1 MADGK
6 ITFDTTIDN
15 RQAEKDLKELER
27 TISAASKELEK
38 TPDSGMEKTLD
49 AAVDA
54 AGGLQKALNEVGK
67 ARNEFGSGYN
77 QEVIDFVENYS
88 KASQAA
94 NEMKQALEEAKAAVK
109 DLEAQGK
116 WFGDEDYD
124 RAAEKLDRI
133 VGDIKQY
140 KKELNSPTQAANPFG
155 LDTYAGKIRE
165 AELSLQALKSAGK
178 GLGSKEF
185 DEAYRKLALLKDEAK
200 RYAAELSRTPAEAE
214 RGAAAAEAAMVAPL
228 ERQEAALRKQI
239 DSLAQATRQARE
251 HSTELNQ
258 KAQALQIIRDSAQ
271 VADERIV
278 ALNVELRTLQER
290 LAQLKAA
297 GVGPGYQE
305 YDQVYRRIKDINA
318 ALSAYQNWEPPEPDI
333 GKWDKVREKVS
344 SVLKTVRSG
353 ISQTLKATG
362 SMLKSLGSGIVNAA
376 KKLNVFSKLSSS
388 LSGKFKRLGSTIK
401 SALVFSV
408 IYKGLG
414 MVKEQVGK
422 YLSLNTA
429 FTAAVGQV
437 RGALLT
443 AFQPIYDAVVPALTS
458 LLNILA
464 RAITVVSQF
473 TAALFGTTGKQA
485 QANAKALNAQAKA
498 TENAGS
504 AADKAQKSMAS
515 FDEINQLSTSSSS
528 GSGTTDAM
536 APTFDAQ
543 MDDTAFSSWGA
554 AFSAFLDNFLNNGL
568 PKLKAGLD
576 TFAAGVNTFA
586 QNLLEMFTFPGVL
599 DKVKQLGA
607 DLGQAF
613 NDMVNNIDW
622 TTLGAALGSGLN
634 LAVQFL
640 VSYIYSIDWQNL
652 GSSLAN
658 LFNNAIS
665 NIDWNAVGQLL
676 FAGFKIG
683 IETLA
688 GFLLNLDM
696 AQLAESASNLVI
708 GFMDSA
714 YDTLASIDWQQ
725 IGQQVKTFLVSV
737 DWAGVAESTFRA
749 IGAAFGALTA
759 FLWGL
764 IKDAWAEVVNWWHET
779 AYEDGEFTLQG
790 LLDGIWNVIKDI
802 GTWIKDH
809 IFQPFIDGFKNV
821 FGIHSPSTVMA
832 EQGKYLM
839 DGLLGGIKKNF
850 QPLLDAFKQIM
861 SGITNFISGVF
872 SGDWKKAWDGVKNI
886 FAGIWN
892 GIVSLLE
899 GAINA
904 IIDGLNWLISQ
915 MNKISFDVPSWVPLI
930 GGKSMGINIP
940 SISRVEIPR
949 LAQGAVIPPNR
960 EFMAVLGD
968 QKQGTNIEAPLETI
982 KQALAEVM
990 AQYGNR
996 GTDQEAV
1003 MEVDGVQF
1011 AKLIFR
1017 LNKSEQR
1024 RIGVSLTEV

>member
-1 MADGK
+1 MAK
-6 ITFDTTIDN
+6 AINEAT
-15 RQAEKDLKELER
+15 
-27 TISAASKELEK
+27 
-38 TPDSGMEKTLD
+38 
-49 AAVDA
+49 DA

-88 KASQAA
+88 KASQVV
-94 NEMKQALEEAKAAVK
+94 NEMKRALEEAKAAVK

-124 RAAEKLDRI
+124 RAAEKLNQI
-133 VGDIKQY
+133 VSDIKQY
-140 KKELNSPTQAANPFG
+140 KKELTSPTQAANPFG

-165 AELSLQALKSAGK
+165 AELSLQALKNAGK

-200 RYAAELSRTPAEAE
+200 QYAAELSRTPDDAD
-214 RGAAAAEAAMVAPL
+214 R
-228 ERQEAALRKQI
+228 
-239 DSLAQATRQARE
+239 LAQAAQKARE
-251 HSTELNQ
+251 QAAALQLE
-258 KAQALQIIRDSAQ
+258 KQALQAIRDNAT
-271 VADERIV
+271 VANEHVV
-278 ALNVELRTLQER
+278 AMNEELSNLQER

-305 YDQVYRRIKDINA
+305 YDQVYSRIKKINDEI
-318 ALSAYQNWEPPEPDI
+318 SEYSKQDHDT
-333 GKWDKVREKVS
+333 GKWDKVKEKIS

-362 SMLKSLGSGIVNAA
+362 SMLKSLSSGIVNAA
-376 KKLNVFSKLSSS
+376 KKLNVFSRLSGS
-388 LSGKFKRLGSTIK
+388 LSGKLKRLGSTIK

-473 TAALFGTTGKQA
+473 TSALFGTTGKQA

-515 FDEINQLSTSSSS
+515 FDEINQLSTGSSS
-528 GSGTTDAM
+528 GGGGTADAM
-536 APTFDAQ
+536 APAFDAQ
-543 MDDTAFSSWGA
+543 MDDTVFSSWGA
-554 AFSAFLDNFLNNGL
+554 AFSAFLDSFLNNGL
-568 PKLKAGLD
+568 PRLKAGMD
-576 TFAAGVNTFA
+576 AFAAGVNTFA
-586 QNLLEMFTFPGVL
+586 QNLMEMFTFPGVL
-599 DKVKQLGA
+599 DKVKQLGTN
-607 DLGQAF
+607 LGQAF

-622 TTLGAALGSGLN
+622 ATLGAALGSGLN

-652 GSSLAN
+652 GSSLAD
-658 LFNNAIS
+658 LFNSAIS
-665 NIDWNAVGQLL
+665 SIDWIAVGQLL

-688 GFLLNLDM
+688 GFLLTLDM
-696 AQLAESASNLVI
+696 AQLAKSASNLVI

-872 SGDWKKAWDGVKNI
+872 SGDWKKAWDGVKDI

-915 MNKISFDVPSWVPLI
+915 MNKISFDVPNWVPLI

-990 AQYGNR
+990 AQYGGRESGDMTVILELDHREFGRAVVKSYN
-996 GTDQEAV
+996 QESKRV
-1003 MEVDGVQF
+1003 
-1011 AKLIFR
+1011 
-1017 LNKSEQR
+1017 
-1024 RIGVSLTEV
+1024 GVSLAY

>member
-6 ITFDTTIDN
+6 VDGEIIVKALVDN
-15 RQAEKDLKELER
+15 SQAEKELKDLEKR
-27 TISAASKELEK
+27 IDAVGKAAEK
-38 TPDSGMEKTLD
+38 TPSNGIKQVIDD
-49 AAVDA
+49 ATDA
-54 AGGLQKALNEVGK
+54 AGELQKALNG
-67 ARNEFGSGYN
+67 AGRTRDEFGSGYN
-77 QEVIDFVENYS
+77 REAMDFIENYHG
-88 KASQAA
+88 ASQAV
-94 NEMKQALEEAKAAVK
+94 NEMKRALEDAKAVVK
-109 DLEAQGK
+109 DLESQGK
-116 WFGDEDYD
+116 WFGDEEYD
-124 RAAEKLDRI
+124 KATAALDRV

-165 AELSLQALKSAGK
+165 AELSLQALKNAGK

-200 RYAAELSRTPAEAE
+200 QYAAELSRTPDDAD
-214 RGAAAAEAAMVAPL
+214 R
-228 ERQEAALRKQI
+228 
-239 DSLAQATRQARE
+239 LAQAAQKARE
-251 HSTELNQ
+251 QAAALQLE
-258 KAQALQIIRDSAQ
+258 KQALQAIRDNAT
-271 VADERIV
+271 VANEHVV
-278 ALNVELRTLQER
+278 AMNEELSTLQER

-305 YDQVYRRIKDINA
+305 YDQVYSRIKKINDEI
-318 ALSAYQNWEPPEPDI
+318 SEYFKQDHDT
-333 GKWDKVREKVS
+333 GKWDKVKEKVS

-376 KKLNVFSKLSSS
+376 KKLNVFSRLSGS
-388 LSGKFKRLGSTIK
+388 LSGKLKRLGSTIK

-473 TAALFGTTGKQA
+473 TSALFGTTGKQA

-515 FDEINQLSTSSSS
+515 FDEINQLST
-528 GSGTTDAM
+528 GGGGTADAM
-536 APTFDAQ
+536 APAFDAQ
-543 MDDTAFSSWGA
+543 MDDTVFSSWGA
-554 AFSAFLDNFLNNGL
+554 AFSAFLDSFLNNGL
-568 PKLKAGLD
+568 PRLKAGMD
-576 TFAAGVNTFA
+576 AFAAGVNTFA

-599 DKVKQLGA
+599 DKVKQLGT

-622 TTLGAALGSGLN
+622 ATLGAALGSGLN

-652 GSSLAN
+652 GSSLAD
-658 LFNNAIS
+658 LFNSAIS
-665 NIDWNAVGQLL
+665 SIDWIAVGQLL

-696 AQLAESASNLVI
+696 AQLAKSASNLVI

-872 SGDWKKAWDGVKNI
+872 SGDWKKAWDGVKDI

-915 MNKISFDVPSWVPLI
+915 MNKISFDVPNWVPLI
-930 GGKSMGINIP
+930 GGKSMGISIP

-1011 AKLIFR
+1011 AKLVFR

>member
-6 ITFDTTIDN
+6 VDGEIIVKALVDN
-15 RQAEKDLKELER
+15 SQAEKELKDLEKR
-27 TISAASKELEK
+27 IDAVGKAAEK
-38 TPDSGMEKTLD
+38 TPSNGIKQVLD
-49 AAVDA
+49 DATDA
-54 AGGLQKALNEVGK
+54 AGELQKVLNG
-67 ARNEFGSGYN
+67 AGRTRDEFGSGYN
-77 QEVIDFVENYS
+77 RDAMDFIENYHG
-88 KASQAA
+88 ASQAV
-94 NEMKQALEEAKAAVK
+94 NEMKRALEDAKAVVK
-109 DLEAQGK
+109 DLESQGK
-116 WFGDEDYD
+116 WFGDEEYD
-124 RAAEKLDRI
+124 KATAALDRV

-165 AELSLQALKSAGK
+165 AELALQALKNAGK

-214 RGAAAAEAAMVAPL
+214 R
-228 ERQEAALRKQI
+228 
-239 DSLAQATRQARE
+239 LAQAAQKARE
-251 HSTELNQ
+251 QAAALQLE
-258 KAQALQIIRDSAQ
+258 KQALQAIRDNAT
-271 VADERIV
+271 VANEHVV
-278 ALNVELRTLQER
+278 ALNEELSNLQER

-305 YDQVYRRIKDINA
+305 YDQVYSRIKKINDEI
-318 ALSAYQNWEPPEPDI
+318 SEYSKQDHDT
-333 GKWDKVREKVS
+333 GKWDKVKEKVS

-376 KKLNVFSKLSSS
+376 KKLNVFSRLSGS
-388 LSGKFKRLGSTIK
+388 LSGKLKRLGSTIK

-473 TAALFGTTGKQA
+473 TSALFGTTGKQA

-515 FDEINQLSTSSSS
+515 FDEINQLST
-528 GSGTTDAM
+528 GGDGTADAM
-536 APTFDAQ
+536 APAFDAQ
-543 MDDTAFSSWGA
+543 MDDTVFSSWGA
-554 AFSAFLDNFLNNGL
+554 AFSAFLDSFLNNGL
-568 PKLKAGLD
+568 PRLKAGMD
-576 TFAAGVNTFA
+576 AFAAGVNTFA

-599 DKVKQLGA
+599 DKVKQLGT

-622 TTLGAALGSGLN
+622 ATLGAALGSGLN

-640 VSYIYSIDWQNL
+640 VSYIYSINWQNL
-652 GSSLAN
+652 GSSLAD

-665 NIDWNAVGQLL
+665 SIDWIAVGQLL

-696 AQLAESASNLVI
+696 AQLAKSASNLVI

-872 SGDWKKAWDGVKNI
+872 SGDWKKAWDGVKDI

-915 MNKISFDVPSWVPLI
+915 MNKISFDVPNWVPLI

>member
-6 ITFDTTIDN
+6 VDGEIIVKALVDN
-15 RQAEKDLKELER
+15 SQAEKELKDLEKR
-27 TISAASKELEK
+27 IDAVGKAAEK
-38 TPDSGMEKTLD
+38 TPSNGIKQVLD
-49 AAVDA
+49 DATDA
-54 AGGLQKALNEVGK
+54 AGELQKALNG
-67 ARNEFGSGYN
+67 AGRTRDEFGSGYN
-77 QEVIDFVENYS
+77 RDAMDFIENYHG
-88 KASQAA
+88 ASQAV
-94 NEMKQALEEAKAAVK
+94 NEMKRALEDAKAVVK
-109 DLEAQGK
+109 DLESQGK
-116 WFGDEDYD
+116 WFGDEEYD
-124 RAAEKLDRI
+124 KATAALDRV

-165 AELSLQALKSAGK
+165 AELALQALKNAGK

-200 RYAAELSRTPAEAE
+200 RYAAELSRTPDDAD
-214 RGAAAAEAAMVAPL
+214 R
-228 ERQEAALRKQI
+228 
-239 DSLAQATRQARE
+239 LAQAAQKARE
-251 HSTELNQ
+251 QAAALQLE
-258 KAQALQIIRDSAQ
+258 KQALQAIRDNAT
-271 VADERIV
+271 VANEHVV
-278 ALNVELRTLQER
+278 ALNEELSNLQER

-305 YDQVYRRIKDINA
+305 YDQVYSRIKKINDEI
-318 ALSAYQNWEPPEPDI
+318 SEYSKQDHDT
-333 GKWDKVREKVS
+333 GKWDKVKEKVS

-376 KKLNVFSKLSSS
+376 KKLNVFSRLSGS
-388 LSGKFKRLGSTIK
+388 LSGKLKRLGSTIK

-414 MVKEQVGK
+414 MVKDQVGK

-473 TAALFGTTGKQA
+473 TSALFGTTGKQA

-515 FDEINQLSTSSSS
+515 FDEINQLST
-528 GSGTTDAM
+528 GGGGTADAM
-536 APTFDAQ
+536 APAFDAQ
-543 MDDTAFSSWGA
+543 MDDTVFSSWGA
-554 AFSAFLDNFLNNGL
+554 AFSAFLDSFLNNGL
-568 PKLKAGLD
+568 PRLKAGMD
-576 TFAAGVNTFA
+576 AFAAGVNTFA

-599 DKVKQLGA
+599 DKVKQLGT

-622 TTLGAALGSGLN
+622 ATLGAALGSGLN

-652 GSSLAN
+652 GSSLAD

-665 NIDWNAVGQLL
+665 SIDWIAVGQLL

-696 AQLAESASNLVI
+696 AQLAKSASNLVI

-872 SGDWKKAWDGVKNI
+872 SGDWKKAWDGVKDI

-915 MNKISFDVPSWVPLI
+915 MNKISFDVPNWVPLI

>member
-1 MADGK
+1 MAEGNVDGK
-6 ITFDTTIDN
+6 ITFGITFDN
-15 RQAEKDLKELER
+15 EQAEKAVKELEQR
-27 TISAASKELEK
+27 ITEIFKKLGNPPSLGLEK
-38 TPDSGMEKTLD
+38 VLND
-49 AAVDA
+49 AINA
-54 AGGLQKALNEVGK
+54 AGELQKALNEGRK
-67 ARNEFGSGYN
+67 A
-77 QEVIDFVENYS
+77 QEGMGGGPS
-88 KASQAA
+88 
-94 NEMKQALEEAKAAVK
+94 AKPR
-109 DLEAQGK
+109 G
-116 WFGDEDYD
+116 
-124 RAAEKLDRI
+124 
-133 VGDIKQY
+133 
-140 KKELNSPTQAANPFG
+140 NPFDP
-155 LDTYAGKIRE
+155 DTYAGRLWE
-165 AELSLQALKSAGK
+165 AERAMRALKSAGK
-178 GLGSKEF
+178 GLGDKDF
-185 DEAYRKLALLKDEAK
+185 DEAYRKLALIRAQAK
-200 RYAAELSRTPAEAE
+200 QYAAELSKTPAEAE
-214 RGAAAAEAAMVAPL
+214 REAAAAEAAMVNPL
-228 ERQEAALRKQI
+228 ERQEAALRKEME
-239 DSLAQATRQARE
+239 SLNQAAQKARE
-251 HSTELNQ
+251 HTAALHQQNE
-258 KAQALQIIRDSAQ
+258 AFQAIRNSAQ
-271 VADERIV
+271 VADKRIV
-278 ALNVELRTLQER
+278 AMNMELRTLQER

-305 YDQVYRRIKDINA
+305 YDQVYSRIKKINDEI
-318 ALSAYQNWEPPEPDI
+318 SEYSKQDHDT
-333 GKWDKVREKVS
+333 GKWDKVKEKVS

-376 KKLNVFSKLSSS
+376 KKLNVFSKLSGS

-464 RAITVVSQF
+464 RAITAVSQF

-485 QANAKALNAQAKA
+485 QANAKALNAQARA
-498 TENAGS
+498 TEKAGS

-515 FDEINQLSTSSSS
+515 FDEINQLSIGSSS
-528 GSGTTDAM
+528 GGGGTADAM

-543 MDDTAFSSWGA
+543 MDDTVFSSWGA
-554 AFSAFLDNFLNNGL
+554 AFSAFLDDFLNNGL

-576 TFAAGVNTFA
+576 AFAAGVNTFA

-622 TTLGAALGSGLN
+622 ATLGAALGSGLN

-652 GSSLAN
+652 GSSLAD

-688 GFLLNLDM
+688 GFLLNMDM
-696 AQLAESASNLVI
+696 AQLAKSASNLVI

-839 DGLLGGIKKNF
+839 DGLLEGIKKNF
-850 QPLLDAFKQIM
+850 QPLVDAFKQIM
-861 SGITNFISGVF
+861 KGITNFISGAF
-872 SGDWKKAWDGVKNI
+872 SGDWKKAWDGVKDI

-990 AQYGNR
+990 AQYGGRENGDMTVILELDNR
-996 GTDQEAV
+996 EFGRAV
-1003 MEVDGVQF
+1003 V
-1011 AKLIFR
+1011 
-1017 LNKSEQR
+1017 KSYKEESR
-1024 RIGVSLTEV
+1024 RVGVSLAY

>member
-6 ITFDTTIDN
+6 LAFETGIDN
-15 RQAEKDLKELER
+15 REAEKDLKELVHE
-27 TISAASKELEK
+27 IKSASKEVEK
-38 TPDSGMEKTLD
+38 TPDSGMEKAID
-49 AAVDA
+49 NAIDA
-54 AGGLQKALNEVGK
+54 AGELDKALNTVNKTAKKGDYFSWERRK
-67 ARNEFGSGYN
+67 N
-77 QEVIDFVENYS
+77 IDVS
-88 KASQAA
+88 DRPK
-94 NEMKQALEEAKAAVK
+94 NEMKQLLEDAKAEVKALES
-109 DLEAQGK
+109 QGQ
-116 WFGDEDYD
+116 WFGDEEYE
-124 RAAEKLDRI
+124 RATKKLYLI
-133 VGDIKQY
+133 LNDIKRR
-140 KKELNSPTQAANPFG
+140 KEELSSPGKAVKAGSPFD
-155 LDTYAGKIRE
+155 LDTYAGKIWE
-165 AELSLQALKSAGK
+165 AERALRALEKSGK
-178 GLGSKEF
+178 GLGNARYDK
-185 DEAYRKLALLKDEAK
+185 AYRELALLKAEAK
-200 RYAAELSRTPAEAE
+200 QYAAELSKTPAQAE
-214 RGAAAAEAAMVAPL
+214 KEAAAVEKARLSRQKQL
-228 ERQEAALRKQI
+228 E
-239 DSLAQATRQARE
+239 SLAQAAQKVRE
-251 HSTELNQ
+251 HAAALQQEEAARQ
-258 KAQALQIIRDSAQ
+258 QEEQALQDIRDNAQ
-271 VADERIV
+271 VADEKIV
-278 ALNVELRTLQER
+278 AMNEELGTLQER

-305 YDQVYRRIKDINA
+305 YDQVYSRIKKINDEI
-318 ALSAYQNWEPPEPDI
+318 SEYSKQDHDT
-333 GKWDKVREKVS
+333 GKWDKVKEKVS

-376 KKLNVFSKLSSS
+376 KKLNVFSKLSGS

-464 RAITVVSQF
+464 RAITAVSQF

-515 FDEINQLSTSSSS
+515 FDEINQLSTGSSS
-528 GSGTTDAM
+528 GGGTTDAM
-536 APTFDAQ
+536 APAFDAQ
-543 MDDTAFSSWGA
+543 MDDTVFSSWGA
-554 AFSAFLDNFLNNGL
+554 AFSAFLDDFLNNGL
-568 PKLKAGLD
+568 PRLKAGLD
-576 TFAAGVNTFA
+576 AFAAGVNTFA

-622 TTLGAALGSGLN
+622 ATLGAALGSGLN

-652 GSSLAN
+652 GSSLATM
-658 LFNNAIS
+658 FNNAIS
-665 NIDWNAVGQLL
+665 GIDWTAVGQLL

-688 GFLLNLDM
+688 GLLLNLDM

-708 GFMDSA
+708 GFLDSVS
-714 YDTLASIDWQQ
+714 DTIAAIDWAELGRQ
-725 IGQQVKTFLVSV
+725 IIRFIVNIDYGGIFS
-737 DWAGVAESTFRA
+737 SFY
-749 IGAAFGALTA
+749 GAAGSLTGAILA
-759 FLWGL
+759 FVVGAVQEAFDGINEYFQEAIEECGGDIALGILWG
-764 IKDAWAEVVNWWHET
+764 IEK
-779 AYEDGEFTLQG
+779 G
-790 LLDGIWNVIKDI
+790 LEGI
-802 GTWIKDH
+802 GTWIQEH
-809 IFQPFIDGFKNV
+809 IFQPFIDAFKNV

-839 DGLLGGIKKNF
+839 DGLLEGIKKNF
-850 QPLLDAFKQIM
+850 QPLVDAFKQIM
-861 SGITNFISGVF
+861 KGITNFISGAF
-872 SGDWKKAWDGVKNI
+872 SGDWKKAWDGVKDI

-915 MNKISFDVPSWVPLI
+915 MNRISFDVPSWVPLV

-990 AQYGNR
+990 AQYGGRENGDMTVILELDHR
-996 GTDQEAV
+996 EFGRAV
-1003 MEVDGVQF
+1003 V
-1011 AKLIFR
+1011 
-1017 LNKSEQR
+1017 KSYKEESR
-1024 RIGVSLTEV
+1024 RVGVSLAY

>member
-6 ITFDTTIDN
+6 VDGEIIVKALVDN
-15 RQAEKDLKELER
+15 SQAEKELKDLEKR
-27 TISAASKELEK
+27 IDAVGKAAEK
-38 TPDSGMEKTLD
+38 TPSNGIKQVLD
-49 AAVDA
+49 DATDA
-54 AGGLQKALNEVGK
+54 AGELQKVLNG
-67 ARNEFGSGYN
+67 AGRTRDEFGSGYN
-77 QEVIDFVENYS
+77 RDAMDFIENYHG
-88 KASQAA
+88 ASQAV
-94 NEMKQALEEAKAAVK
+94 NEMKRALEDAKAVVK
-109 DLEAQGK
+109 DLESQGK
-116 WFGDEDYD
+116 WFGDEEYD
-124 RAAEKLDRI
+124 KATAALDRV

-165 AELSLQALKSAGK
+165 AELALQALKNAGK

-214 RGAAAAEAAMVAPL
+214 R
-228 ERQEAALRKQI
+228 
-239 DSLAQATRQARE
+239 LAQAAQKARE
-251 HSTELNQ
+251 QAAALQLE
-258 KAQALQIIRDSAQ
+258 KQALQAIRDNAT
-271 VADERIV
+271 VANEHVV
-278 ALNVELRTLQER
+278 ALNEELSNLQER

-305 YDQVYRRIKDINA
+305 YDQVYSRIKKINDEI
-318 ALSAYQNWEPPEPDI
+318 SEYSKQDHDT
-333 GKWDKVREKVS
+333 GKWDKVKEKVS

-376 KKLNVFSKLSSS
+376 KKLNVFSRLSGS
-388 LSGKFKRLGSTIK
+388 LSGKLKRLGSTIK

-473 TAALFGTTGKQA
+473 TSALFGTTGKQA

-515 FDEINQLSTSSSS
+515 FDEINQLST
-528 GSGTTDAM
+528 GGDGTADAM
-536 APTFDAQ
+536 APAFDAQ
-543 MDDTAFSSWGA
+543 MDDTVFSSWGA
-554 AFSAFLDNFLNNGL
+554 AFSAFLDSFLNNGL
-568 PKLKAGLD
+568 PRLKAGMD
-576 TFAAGVNTFA
+576 AFAAGVNTFA

-599 DKVKQLGA
+599 DKVKQLGT

-622 TTLGAALGSGLN
+622 ATLGAALGSGLN

-640 VSYIYSIDWQNL
+640 VSYIYSINWQNL
-652 GSSLAN
+652 GSSLAD

-665 NIDWNAVGQLL
+665 SIDWIAVGQLL

-696 AQLAESASNLVI
+696 AQLAKSASNLVI

-779 AYEDGEFTLQG
+779 AYEDGKFTLQG

-872 SGDWKKAWDGVKNI
+872 SGDWKKAWDGVKDI

-915 MNKISFDVPSWVPLI
+915 MNKISFDVPNWVPLI

>member
-6 ITFDTTIDN
+6 VDGEIIVKALVDN
-15 RQAEKDLKELER
+15 SQAEKELKDLEKR
-27 TISAASKELEK
+27 IDAVGKAAEK
-38 TPDSGMEKTLD
+38 TPSNGIKQVLD
-49 AAVDA
+49 DATDA
-54 AGGLQKALNEVGK
+54 AGELQKALNSAGR
-67 ARNEFGSGYN
+67 ARDEFGSGYN
-77 QEVIDFVENYS
+77 QEAIDFIENYHG
-88 KASQAA
+88 ASQAV
-94 NEMKQALEEAKAAVK
+94 NEMKQALEDAKAVVK
-109 DLEAQGK
+109 DLESQGK
-116 WFGDEDYD
+116 WFGDEEYD
-124 RAAEKLDRI
+124 QAARKLKNVI
-133 VGDIKQY
+133 HDIKVY
-140 KKELNSPTQAANPFG
+140 KKEVMAQPGVDKRNP
-155 LDTYAGKIRE
+155 A
-165 AELSLQALKSAGK
+165 LSSHMEE
-178 GLGSKEF
+178 KEQ
-185 DEAYRKLALLKDEAK
+185 E
-200 RYAAELSRTPAEAE
+200 
-214 RGAAAAEAAMVAPL
+214 AAAAEKAMLGPL
-228 ERQEAALRKQI
+228 EKQEAALQKQLE
-239 DSLAQATRQARE
+239 SLSQAAQKARE
-251 HSTELNQ
+251 HASAMGQ
-258 KAQALQIIRDSAQ
+258 DAQALQKVRDSAT
-271 VADERIV
+271 VADEYIV
-278 ALNVELRTLQER
+278 ALNAELRELRGE
-290 LAQLKAA
+290 LATMQAA
-297 GVGPGYQE
+297 GIGLGYEE
-305 YDQVYRRIKDINA
+305 YDQVCDRIKEINA
-318 ALSAYQNWEPPEPDI
+318 ELSEYQNWEPPEPDI

-362 SMLKSLGSGIVNAA
+362 SMLKNLGSGIVNAA
-376 KKLNVFSKLSSS
+376 KKLNVFSKLSGS
-388 LSGKFKRLGSTIK
+388 LSGKLKRLGSTIK

-473 TAALFGTTGKQA
+473 TSALFGTTGKQA

-515 FDEINQLSTSSSS
+515 FDEINQLST
-528 GSGTTDAM
+528 GGGGTADAM
-536 APTFDAQ
+536 APAFDAQ
-543 MDDTAFSSWGA
+543 MDDTVFSSWGA
-554 AFSAFLDNFLNNGL
+554 AFSAFLDSFLNNGL
-568 PKLKAGLD
+568 PRLKAGMD
-576 TFAAGVNTFA
+576 AFAAGVNTFA

-599 DKVKQLGA
+599 NKVKQLGT

-622 TTLGAALGSGLN
+622 ATLGAALGSGLN

-652 GSSLAN
+652 GSSLAD
-658 LFNNAIS
+658 LFNSAIS
-665 NIDWNAVGQLL
+665 SIDWIAVGQLL

-696 AQLAESASNLVI
+696 AQLAKSASNLVI

-872 SGDWKKAWDGVKNI
+872 SGDWKKAWDGVKDI

-915 MNKISFDVPSWVPLI
+915 MNKISFDVPNWVPLI
-930 GGKSMGINIP
+930 GGKSMGISIP

-982 KQALAEVM
+982 KQAVAEVM

>member
-15 RQAEKDLKELER
+15 RQAEKDLKELEDQ
-27 TISAASKELEK
+27 IDAASKKMEK
-38 TPDSGMEKTLD
+38 EPDSGMAKAINEAT
-49 AAVDA
+49 DA

-88 KASQAA
+88 KASQVV
-94 NEMKQALEEAKAAVK
+94 NEMKRALEEAKAAVK

-124 RAAEKLDRI
+124 RAAEKLNRI
-133 VGDIKQY
+133 VSDIKQY
-140 KKELNSPTQAANPFG
+140 KKELTSPTQAANPFG

-165 AELSLQALKSAGK
+165 AELALQALKNAGK

-251 HSTELNQ
+251 HSAELNQ

-297 GVGPGYQE
+297 GAGPGYQE
-305 YDQVYRRIKDINA
+305 YDQVYSRIKKINDEI
-318 ALSAYQNWEPPEPDI
+318 SEYSKQDHDT

-429 FTAAVGQV
+429 FAAAVGQV

-464 RAITVVSQF
+464 RAITAVSQF

-515 FDEINQLSTSSSS
+515 FDEINQLSTGSSS
-528 GSGTTDAM
+528 GGGGTADAM
-536 APTFDAQ
+536 APAFDAQ
-543 MDDTAFSSWGA
+543 MDDTVFSSWGA
-554 AFSAFLDNFLNNGL
+554 AFNSFLDNFLNNGL

-576 TFAAGVNTFA
+576 AFVAGVNTFA

-599 DKVKQLGA
+599 DKVKQLGT

-622 TTLGAALGSGLN
+622 ATLGAALGSGLN

-652 GSSLAN
+652 GSSLAD

-696 AQLAESASNLVI
+696 AQLAKSASNLVI

-872 SGDWKKAWDGVKNI
+872 SGDWKKAWDGVKDI

-915 MNKISFDVPSWVPLI
+915 MNKISFDVPNWVPLI

-990 AQYGNR
+990 AQYGGRESGDMTVILELDHREFGRAVVKSYN
-996 GTDQEAV
+996 QESKRV
-1003 MEVDGVQF
+1003 
-1011 AKLIFR
+1011 
-1017 LNKSEQR
+1017 
-1024 RIGVSLTEV
+1024 GVSLAY

>member
-6 ITFDTTIDN
+6 VDGEIIVKALVDN
-15 RQAEKDLKELER
+15 SQAEKELKDLEKR
-27 TISAASKELEK
+27 IDAVGKAAEK
-38 TPDSGMEKTLD
+38 TPSNGIKQVLD
-49 AAVDA
+49 DATDA
-54 AGGLQKALNEVGK
+54 AGELQKALNGAE
-67 ARNEFGSGYN
+67 RTRDEFGSGYN
-77 QEVIDFVENYS
+77 REAMDFIENYHG
-88 KASQAA
+88 ASQAV
-94 NEMKQALEEAKAAVK
+94 NEMKRALEDAKAVVK
-109 DLEAQGK
+109 DLESQGK
-116 WFGDEDYD
+116 WFGDEEYD
-124 RAAEKLDRI
+124 KATAALDRV

-165 AELSLQALKSAGK
+165 AELALQALKNAGK

-214 RGAAAAEAAMVAPL
+214 R
-228 ERQEAALRKQI
+228 
-239 DSLAQATRQARE
+239 LAQAAQKARE
-251 HSTELNQ
+251 QAAALQLE
-258 KAQALQIIRDSAQ
+258 KQALQAIRDNAT
-271 VADERIV
+271 VANEHVV
-278 ALNVELRTLQER
+278 ALNEELSNLQER

-305 YDQVYRRIKDINA
+305 YDQVYSRIKKINDEI
-318 ALSAYQNWEPPEPDI
+318 SEYSKQDHDT
-333 GKWDKVREKVS
+333 GKWDKVKEKVS

-376 KKLNVFSKLSSS
+376 KKLNVFSRLSGS
-388 LSGKFKRLGSTIK
+388 LSGKLKRLGSTIK

-473 TAALFGTTGKQA
+473 TSALFGTTGKQA

-515 FDEINQLSTSSSS
+515 FDEINQLST
-528 GSGTTDAM
+528 GGGGTADAM
-536 APTFDAQ
+536 APAFDAQ
-543 MDDTAFSSWGA
+543 MDDTVFSSWGA
-554 AFSAFLDNFLNNGL
+554 AFSAFLDSFLNNGL
-568 PKLKAGLD
+568 PRLKAGMD
-576 TFAAGVNTFA
+576 AFAAGVNTFA

-599 DKVKQLGA
+599 DKVKQLGT

-622 TTLGAALGSGLN
+622 ATLGAALGSGLN

-652 GSSLAN
+652 GSSLAD

-665 NIDWNAVGQLL
+665 SIDWIAVGQLL

-696 AQLAESASNLVI
+696 AQLAKSASNLVI

-872 SGDWKKAWDGVKNI
+872 SGDWKKAWDGVKDI

-915 MNKISFDVPSWVPLI
+915 MNKISFDVPNWVPLI

>member
-6 ITFDTTIDN
+6 VDGEIIVKALVDN
-15 RQAEKDLKELER
+15 SQAEKELKDLEKR
-27 TISAASKELEK
+27 IDAVGKAAEK
-38 TPDSGMEKTLD
+38 TPSNGIKQVLD
-49 AAVDA
+49 DATDA
-54 AGGLQKALNEVGK
+54 AGELQKALNG
-67 ARNEFGSGYN
+67 AGRTRDEFGSGYN
-77 QEVIDFVENYS
+77 REAMDFIENYHG
-88 KASQAA
+88 ASQAV
-94 NEMKQALEEAKAAVK
+94 NEMKRALEDAKAVVK
-109 DLEAQGK
+109 DLESQGK
-116 WFGDEDYD
+116 WFGDEEYD
-124 RAAEKLDRI
+124 KATAALDRV

-165 AELSLQALKSAGK
+165 AELSLQALKNAGK

-200 RYAAELSRTPAEAE
+200 QYAAELSRTPDD
-214 RGAAAAEAAMVAPL
+214 AA
-228 ERQEAALRKQI
+228 R
-239 DSLAQATRQARE
+239 LAQAAQKARE
-251 HSTELNQ
+251 QAAALQLE
-258 KAQALQIIRDSAQ
+258 KQALQAIRDNAT
-271 VADERIV
+271 VANEHVV
-278 ALNVELRTLQER
+278 ALNEELSNLQER

-305 YDQVYRRIKDINA
+305 YDQVYSRIKKINDEI
-318 ALSAYQNWEPPEPDI
+318 SEYSKQDHDT
-333 GKWDKVREKVS
+333 GKWDKVKEKVS

-376 KKLNVFSKLSSS
+376 KKLNVFSRLSGS
-388 LSGKFKRLGSTIK
+388 LSGKLKRLGSTIK

-473 TAALFGTTGKQA
+473 TSALFGTTGKQA

-515 FDEINQLSTSSSS
+515 FDEINQLST
-528 GSGTTDAM
+528 GGGGTADAM
-536 APTFDAQ
+536 APAFDAQ
-543 MDDTAFSSWGA
+543 MDDTVFSSWGA
-554 AFSAFLDNFLNNGL
+554 AFSAFLDSFLNNGL
-568 PKLKAGLD
+568 PRLKAGMD
-576 TFAAGVNTFA
+576 AFAAGVNTFA

-599 DKVKQLGA
+599 DKVKQLGTG
-607 DLGQAF
+607 LGQAF

-622 TTLGAALGSGLN
+622 ATLGAALGSGLN

-652 GSSLAN
+652 GSSLAD

-665 NIDWNAVGQLL
+665 SIDWIAVGQLL

-696 AQLAESASNLVI
+696 AQLAKSASNLVI

-872 SGDWKKAWDGVKNI
+872 SGDWKKAWDGVKDI

-915 MNKISFDVPSWVPLI
+915 MNKISFDVPNWVPLI

-982 KQALAEVM
+982 KQAVAEAM

>member
-15 RQAEKDLKELER
+15 RQAEKDLKELEDQIDA
-27 TISAASKELEK
+27 TSKKMEK
-38 TPDSGMEKTLD
+38 EPDSGMAKAINE
-49 AAVDA
+49 AADA

-67 ARNEFGSGYN
+67 AQNEFGSGYN

-88 KASQAA
+88 QASQVV
-94 NEMKQALEEAKAAVK
+94 NEMKRALEEAKAAVK

-124 RAAEKLDRI
+124 RAAEKLNRI
-133 VGDIKQY
+133 VSDIKQY
-140 KKELNSPTQAANPFG
+140 KKELTSPTQAANPFG

-165 AELSLQALKSAGK
+165 AELALQALKNAGK

-200 RYAAELSRTPAEAE
+200 RYAAELSRTPDDAD
-214 RGAAAAEAAMVAPL
+214 R
-228 ERQEAALRKQI
+228 
-239 DSLAQATRQARE
+239 LAQAAQKARE
-251 HSTELNQ
+251 QAAALQLE
-258 KAQALQIIRDSAQ
+258 KQALQAIRDNAT
-271 VADERIV
+271 VANEHVV
-278 ALNVELRTLQER
+278 AMNEEFSNLQER

-305 YDQVYRRIKDINA
+305 YDQVYSRIKKINDEI
-318 ALSAYQNWEPPEPDI
+318 SEYSKQDHDTS
-333 GKWDKVREKVS
+333 KWDKVKEKVS

-376 KKLNVFSKLSSS
+376 KKLNVFSRLSGS
-388 LSGKFKRLGSTIK
+388 LSGKLKRLGSTIK

-414 MVKEQVGK
+414 MVKDQVGK

-473 TAALFGTTGKQA
+473 TSALFGTTGKQA

-515 FDEINQLSTSSSS
+515 FDEINQLST
-528 GSGTTDAM
+528 GGGGTADAM
-536 APTFDAQ
+536 APAFDAQ
-543 MDDTAFSSWGA
+543 MDDTVFSSWGA
-554 AFSAFLDNFLNNGL
+554 AFSAFLDSFLNNGL
-568 PKLKAGLD
+568 PRLKAGMD
-576 TFAAGVNTFA
+576 AFAAGVNTFA

-599 DKVKQLGA
+599 DKVKQLGT
-607 DLGQAF
+607 DLGRAF

-622 TTLGAALGSGLN
+622 ATLGAALGSGLN

-652 GSSLAN
+652 GSSLAD

-665 NIDWNAVGQLL
+665 SIDWIAVGQLL

-696 AQLAESASNLVI
+696 AQLAKSASNLVI

-779 AYEDGEFTLQG
+779 AYEDGKFTLQG

-872 SGDWKKAWDGVKNI
+872 SGDWKKAWDGVKDI

-915 MNKISFDVPSWVPLI
+915 MNKISFDVPNWVPLI
-930 GGKSMGINIP
+930 GGKSMGISIP

-990 AQYGNR
+990 AQYGGRESGDMTVILELDHREFGR
-996 GTDQEAV
+996 GVVKSYNQESKRV
-1003 MEVDGVQF
+1003 
-1011 AKLIFR
+1011 
-1017 LNKSEQR
+1017 
-1024 RIGVSLTEV
+1024 GVSLAY

>member
-6 ITFDTTIDN
+6 VDGEIIVKALVDN
-15 RQAEKDLKELER
+15 SQAEKELKDLEKR
-27 TISAASKELEK
+27 IDAVGKAAEK
-38 TPDSGMEKTLD
+38 TPSNGIKQVLD
-49 AAVDA
+49 DATDA
-54 AGGLQKALNEVGK
+54 AGELQKALNG
-67 ARNEFGSGYN
+67 AGRTRDEFGSGYN
-77 QEVIDFVENYS
+77 REAMDFIENYHG
-88 KASQAA
+88 ASQAV
-94 NEMKQALEEAKAAVK
+94 NEMKRALEDAKAVVK
-109 DLEAQGK
+109 DLESQGK
-116 WFGDEDYD
+116 WFGDEEYD
-124 RAAEKLDRI
+124 KATAALDRV

-165 AELSLQALKSAGK
+165 AELSLQALKNAGK

-200 RYAAELSRTPAEAE
+200 QYAAELSRTPDDAD
-214 RGAAAAEAAMVAPL
+214 R
-228 ERQEAALRKQI
+228 
-239 DSLAQATRQARE
+239 LAQAAQKARE
-251 HSTELNQ
+251 QAAALQLE
-258 KAQALQIIRDSAQ
+258 KQALQAIRDNAT
-271 VADERIV
+271 VANEHVV
-278 ALNVELRTLQER
+278 AMNEELSNLQER

-305 YDQVYRRIKDINA
+305 YDQVYSRIKKINDEI
-318 ALSAYQNWEPPEPDI
+318 SEYSKQDHDT
-333 GKWDKVREKVS
+333 GKWDKVKEKVS

-376 KKLNVFSKLSSS
+376 KKLNVFSRLSGS
-388 LSGKFKRLGSTIK
+388 LSGKLKRLGSTIK

-473 TAALFGTTGKQA
+473 TSALFGTTGKQA

-515 FDEINQLSTSSSS
+515 FDEINQLST
-528 GSGTTDAM
+528 GGGGTADAM
-536 APTFDAQ
+536 APAFDAQ
-543 MDDTAFSSWGA
+543 MDDTVFSSWGA
-554 AFSAFLDNFLNNGL
+554 AFSAFLDSFLNNGL
-568 PKLKAGLD
+568 PRLKAGMD
-576 TFAAGVNTFA
+576 AFAAGVNTFA

-599 DKVKQLGA
+599 DKVKQLGT

-622 TTLGAALGSGLN
+622 ATLGAALGSGLN

-640 VSYIYSIDWQNL
+640 VSYIYSIDWQDL
-652 GSSLAN
+652 GSSLAD

-665 NIDWNAVGQLL
+665 SIDWIAVGQLL

-696 AQLAESASNLVI
+696 AQLAKSASNLVI

-872 SGDWKKAWDGVKNI
+872 SGDWKKAWDGVKDI

-915 MNKISFDVPSWVPLI
+915 MNKISFDVPNWVPLI

>member
-6 ITFDTTIDN
+6 VDGEIIVKALVDN
-15 RQAEKDLKELER
+15 SQAEKELKDLEKR
-27 TISAASKELEK
+27 IDAVGKAAEK
-38 TPDSGMEKTLD
+38 TPSNGIKQVLD
-49 AAVDA
+49 DATDA
-54 AGGLQKALNEVGK
+54 AGELQKALNG
-67 ARNEFGSGYN
+67 AGRTRDEFGSGYN
-77 QEVIDFVENYS
+77 REAMDFIENYHG
-88 KASQAA
+88 ASQAV
-94 NEMKQALEEAKAAVK
+94 NEMKRALEDAKAVVK
-109 DLEAQGK
+109 DLESQGK
-116 WFGDEDYD
+116 WFGDEEYD
-124 RAAEKLDRI
+124 KATAALDRV

-165 AELSLQALKSAGK
+165 AELSLQALKNAGK

-200 RYAAELSRTPAEAE
+200 QYAAELSRTPDDAD
-214 RGAAAAEAAMVAPL
+214 R
-228 ERQEAALRKQI
+228 
-239 DSLAQATRQARE
+239 LAQAAQKARE
-251 HSTELNQ
+251 QAAALQLE
-258 KAQALQIIRDSAQ
+258 KQALQAIRDNAT
-271 VADERIV
+271 VANEHVV
-278 ALNVELRTLQER
+278 ALNEELSNLQER

-305 YDQVYRRIKDINA
+305 YDQVYSRIKKINDEIFEY
-318 ALSAYQNWEPPEPDI
+318 SKQDHDT
-333 GKWDKVREKVS
+333 GKWDKVKEKVS

-376 KKLNVFSKLSSS
+376 KKLNVFSRLSGS
-388 LSGKFKRLGSTIK
+388 LSGKLKRLGSTIK

-414 MVKEQVGK
+414 MVKDQVGK

-473 TAALFGTTGKQA
+473 TSALFGTTGKQA

-515 FDEINQLSTSSSS
+515 FDEINQLST
-528 GSGTTDAM
+528 GGGGTADAM
-536 APTFDAQ
+536 APAFDAQ
-543 MDDTAFSSWGA
+543 MDDTVFSSWGA
-554 AFSAFLDNFLNNGL
+554 AFSAFLDSFLNNGL
-568 PKLKAGLD
+568 PRLKAGMD
-576 TFAAGVNTFA
+576 AFAAGVNTFA
-586 QNLLEMFTFPGVL
+586 QNLMEMFTFPGVL
-599 DKVKQLGA
+599 DKVKQLGT

-622 TTLGAALGSGLN
+622 ATLGAALGSGLN

-652 GSSLAN
+652 GSSLAD
-658 LFNNAIS
+658 LFNSAIS
-665 NIDWNAVGQLL
+665 SIDWIAVGQLL

-696 AQLAESASNLVI
+696 AQLAKSASNLVI

-779 AYEDGEFTLQG
+779 AYEDGKFTLQG

-861 SGITNFISGVF
+861 RGITNFISGVF
-872 SGDWKKAWDGVKNI
+872 SGDWKKAWDGVKDI

-915 MNKISFDVPSWVPLI
+915 MNKISFDVPNWVPLI

-1003 MEVDGVQF
+1003 MEVDSVQF

>member
-6 ITFDTTIDN
+6 VDGEIIVKALVDN
-15 RQAEKDLKELER
+15 SQAEKELKDLEKR
-27 TISAASKELEK
+27 IDAVGKAAEK
-38 TPDSGMEKTLD
+38 TPSNGIKQVLD
-49 AAVDA
+49 DATDA
-54 AGGLQKALNEVGK
+54 AGELQKALNSAGR
-67 ARNEFGSGYN
+67 ARDEFGSGYN
-77 QEVIDFVENYS
+77 QEAIDFIENYHG
-88 KASQAA
+88 ASQAV
-94 NEMKQALEEAKAAVK
+94 NEMKQALEDAKAVVK
-109 DLEAQGK
+109 DLESQGK
-116 WFGDEDYD
+116 WFGDEEYD
-124 RAAEKLDRI
+124 QAARKLKNVI
-133 VGDIKQY
+133 HDIKVY
-140 KKELNSPTQAANPFG
+140 KKEVMAQPGVDKRNP
-155 LDTYAGKIRE
+155 A
-165 AELSLQALKSAGK
+165 LSSHMEE
-178 GLGSKEF
+178 KEQ
-185 DEAYRKLALLKDEAK
+185 E
-200 RYAAELSRTPAEAE
+200 
-214 RGAAAAEAAMVAPL
+214 AAAAEKAMLGPL
-228 ERQEAALRKQI
+228 EKQEAALQKQLE
-239 DSLAQATRQARE
+239 SLSQAAQKARE
-251 HSTELNQ
+251 HASAMGQ
-258 KAQALQIIRDSAQ
+258 DAQALQKVRDSAT
-271 VADERIV
+271 VADEYIV
-278 ALNVELRTLQER
+278 ALNAELRELRGE
-290 LAQLKAA
+290 LATMQAA
-297 GVGPGYQE
+297 GIGLGYEE
-305 YDQVYRRIKDINA
+305 YDQVCDRIKEINA
-318 ALSAYQNWEPPEPDI
+318 ELSEYQNWEPPEPDI

-376 KKLNVFSKLSSS
+376 KKLNVFSRLSGS
-388 LSGKFKRLGSTIK
+388 LSGKLKRLGSTIK

-464 RAITVVSQF
+464 RAITAVSQF

-515 FDEINQLSTSSSS
+515 FDEINQLSTGSSS

-536 APTFDAQ
+536 APAFDAQ
-543 MDDTAFSSWGA
+543 MDDTVFSSWGA
-554 AFSAFLDNFLNNGL
+554 AFSAFLDSFLNNGL
-568 PKLKAGLD
+568 PRLKAGMGA
-576 TFAAGVNTFA
+576 FAAGVNTFA

-599 DKVKQLGA
+599 DKVKQLGT

-696 AQLAESASNLVI
+696 AQLAKSASNLVI

-872 SGDWKKAWDGVKNI
+872 SGDWKKAWDGVKDI

-915 MNKISFDVPSWVPLI
+915 MNKISFDVPNWVPLI

-982 KQALAEVM
+982 KQAVAEVM

>member
-1 MADGK
+1 
-6 ITFDTTIDN
+6 
-15 RQAEKDLKELER
+15 
-27 TISAASKELEK
+27 
-38 TPDSGMEKTLD
+38 
-49 AAVDA
+49 
-54 AGGLQKALNEVGK
+54 
-67 ARNEFGSGYN
+67 
-77 QEVIDFVENYS
+77 
-88 KASQAA
+88 
-94 NEMKQALEEAKAAVK
+94 
-109 DLEAQGK
+109 
-116 WFGDEDYD
+116 
-124 RAAEKLDRI
+124 
-133 VGDIKQY
+133 
-140 KKELNSPTQAANPFG
+140 
-155 LDTYAGKIRE
+155 
-165 AELSLQALKSAGK
+165 
-178 GLGSKEF
+178 
-185 DEAYRKLALLKDEAK
+185 
-200 RYAAELSRTPAEAE
+200 
-214 RGAAAAEAAMVAPL
+214 MVNPL
-228 ERQEAALRKQI
+228 ERQEAALRKEME
-239 DSLAQATRQARE
+239 SLNQAAQKARE
-251 HSTELNQ
+251 HTAALHQQNE
-258 KAQALQIIRDSAQ
+258 AFQAIRNNAQ
-271 VADERIV
+271 VADKRIV
-278 ALNVELRTLQER
+278 AMNMELRTLQER

-305 YDQVYRRIKDINA
+305 YDQVYSRIKKINDEI
-318 ALSAYQNWEPPEPDI
+318 SEYSKQDHDT
-333 GKWDKVREKVS
+333 GKWDKVKEKVS

-376 KKLNVFSKLSSS
+376 KKLNVFSKLSGS

-464 RAITVVSQF
+464 RAITAVSQF

-515 FDEINQLSTSSSS
+515 FDEINQLSTGSSS
-528 GSGTTDAM
+528 GGGTTDAM

-543 MDDTAFSSWGA
+543 MDDTVFSSWGA

-568 PKLKAGLD
+568 PRLKAGLD
-576 TFAAGVNTFA
+576 AFAAGVNTFA

-622 TTLGAALGSGLN
+622 ATLGAALGSGLN

-652 GSSLAN
+652 GSSLAD

-688 GFLLNLDM
+688 GFLLNMDM
-696 AQLAESASNLVI
+696 AQLAKSASNLVI

-809 IFQPFIDGFKNV
+809 IFQPFIDGFKNA

-872 SGDWKKAWDGVKNI
+872 SGDWKKAWDGVKDI

-990 AQYGNR
+990 AQQGGRDGGDMTVILELDNR
-996 GTDQEAV
+996 EFGRAV
-1003 MEVDGVQF
+1003 V
-1011 AKLIFR
+1011 
-1017 LNKSEQR
+1017 KSYKEESKR
-1024 RIGVSLTEV
+1024 VGVSLAY

>member
-6 ITFDTTIDN
+6 VDGEIIVKALVDN
-15 RQAEKDLKELER
+15 SQAEKELKDLEKR
-27 TISAASKELEK
+27 IDAVGKAAEK
-38 TPDSGMEKTLD
+38 TPSNGIKQVLD
-49 AAVDA
+49 DATDA
-54 AGGLQKALNEVGK
+54 AGELQKALNG
-67 ARNEFGSGYN
+67 AGRTRDEFGSGYN
-77 QEVIDFVENYS
+77 RDAMDFIENYHG
-88 KASQAA
+88 ASQAV
-94 NEMKQALEEAKAAVK
+94 NEMKRALEDAKAVVK
-109 DLEAQGK
+109 DLESQGK
-116 WFGDEDYD
+116 WFGDEEYD
-124 RAAEKLDRI
+124 KATAALDRV

-165 AELSLQALKSAGK
+165 AELALQALKNAGK

-214 RGAAAAEAAMVAPL
+214 R
-228 ERQEAALRKQI
+228 
-239 DSLAQATRQARE
+239 LAQAAQKARE
-251 HSTELNQ
+251 QAAALQLE
-258 KAQALQIIRDSAQ
+258 KQALQAIRDNAT
-271 VADERIV
+271 VANEHVV
-278 ALNVELRTLQER
+278 ALNEELSNLQER

-305 YDQVYRRIKDINA
+305 YDQVYSRIKKINDEI
-318 ALSAYQNWEPPEPDI
+318 SEYSKQDHDT
-333 GKWDKVREKVS
+333 GKWDKVKEKVS

-376 KKLNVFSKLSSS
+376 KKLNVFSRLSGS
-388 LSGKFKRLGSTIK
+388 LSGKLKRLGSTIK

-473 TAALFGTTGKQA
+473 TSALFGTTGKQA

-515 FDEINQLSTSSSS
+515 FDEINQLST
-528 GSGTTDAM
+528 GGGGTADAM
-536 APTFDAQ
+536 APAFDAQ
-543 MDDTAFSSWGA
+543 MDDTVFSSWGA
-554 AFSAFLDNFLNNGL
+554 AFSAFLDSFLNNGL
-568 PKLKAGLD
+568 PRLKAGMD
-576 TFAAGVNTFA
+576 AFAAGVNTFA

-599 DKVKQLGA
+599 DKVKQLGT

-622 TTLGAALGSGLN
+622 ATLGAALGSGLN

-652 GSSLAN
+652 GSSLAD

-665 NIDWNAVGQLL
+665 SIDWIAVGQLL

-696 AQLAESASNLVI
+696 AQLAKSASNLVI

-872 SGDWKKAWDGVKNI
+872 SGDWKKVWDGVKDI

-915 MNKISFDVPSWVPLI
+915 MNKISFDVPNWVPLI

>member
-6 ITFDTTIDN
+6 VDGEIIVKALVDN
-15 RQAEKDLKELER
+15 SQAEKELKDLEKR
-27 TISAASKELEK
+27 IDAVGKAAEK
-38 TPDSGMEKTLD
+38 TPSNGIKQVLD
-49 AAVDA
+49 DATDA
-54 AGGLQKALNEVGK
+54 AGGLQKALNGAGK
-67 ARNEFGSGYN
+67 AGDELGSGYN
-77 QEVIDFVENYS
+77 QGLMDAVENYG
-88 KASQAA
+88 KASQAV
-94 NEMKQALEEAKAAVK
+94 NELKRALETAKAEIK
-109 DLEAQGK
+109 DLESQGK
-116 WFGDEDYD
+116 WFGDEEYD
-124 RAAEKLDRI
+124 QAARKLKNVI
-133 VGDIKQY
+133 HDIKVY
-140 KKELNSPTQAANPFG
+140 KKEVMTQPGVDKRNP
-155 LDTYAGKIRE
+155 A
-165 AELSLQALKSAGK
+165 LSSHMEE
-178 GLGSKEF
+178 KEQ
-185 DEAYRKLALLKDEAK
+185 K
-200 RYAAELSRTPAEAE
+200 
-214 RGAAAAEAAMVAPL
+214 AAAAEKAMLGPL
-228 ERQEAALRKQI
+228 EKQEAALQKQLE
-239 DSLAQATRQARE
+239 SLSQAAQKARE
-251 HSTELNQ
+251 HASAMSQE
-258 KAQALQIIRDSAQ
+258 AQALQKVRDSAT
-271 VADERIV
+271 VANEHVV
-278 ALNVELRTLQER
+278 ALNAELRELRGE
-290 LAQLKAA
+290 LAVMQAA
-297 GVGPGYQE
+297 GIGSGYEE
-305 YDQVYRRIKDINA
+305 YDQISDRIKDINA
-318 ALSAYQNWEPPEPDI
+318 ELSEYQNWEPPEPDTS
-333 GKWDKVREKVS
+333 KWDKVKEKVS

-362 SMLKSLGSGIVNAA
+362 SMLKSLGSGIVNAV
-376 KKLNVFSKLSSS
+376 KKLNVFSKLSGS

-515 FDEINQLSTSSSS
+515 FDEINQLSTGSSS
-528 GSGTTDAM
+528 GGGGTADAM
-536 APTFDAQ
+536 APAFDAQ
-543 MDDTAFSSWGA
+543 MDDTVFSSWGA
-554 AFSAFLDNFLNNGL
+554 AFSAFLDSFLNNGL

-576 TFAAGVNTFA
+576 AFAAGVNTFA

-622 TTLGAALGSGLN
+622 ATLGAALGSGLN

-652 GSSLAN
+652 GSSLATM
-658 LFNNAIS
+658 FNNAIS
-665 NIDWNAVGQLL
+665 NIDWNAVGQML

-688 GFLLNLDM
+688 GFLLNMDM
-696 AQLAESASNLVI
+696 AQLAKSASNLVI

-725 IGQQVKTFLVSV
+725 IGQQVKTFLISV

-872 SGDWKKAWDGVKNI
+872 SGDWKKAWDGVKDI

-915 MNKISFDVPSWVPLI
+915 MNKISFDVPNWVPLI

>member
-15 RQAEKDLKELER
+15 RQAEKDLKELEDQ
-27 TISAASKELEK
+27 IDAASKKMEK
-38 TPDSGMEKTLD
+38 EPDSGMAKAINEAT
-49 AAVDA
+49 DA

-67 ARNEFGSGYN
+67 AQNEFGSGYN

-88 KASQAA
+88 KASQVV
-94 NEMKQALEEAKAAVK
+94 NEMKRALEEAKAAVK

-124 RAAEKLDRI
+124 RAAEKLNRI
-133 VGDIKQY
+133 VSDIKQY
-140 KKELNSPTQAANPFG
+140 KKELTSPTQAANPFG

-165 AELSLQALKSAGK
+165 AELALQALKNAGK

-200 RYAAELSRTPAEAE
+200 RYAAELSRTPDDAD
-214 RGAAAAEAAMVAPL
+214 R
-228 ERQEAALRKQI
+228 
-239 DSLAQATRQARE
+239 LAQAAQKARE
-251 HSTELNQ
+251 QAAALQLE
-258 KAQALQIIRDSAQ
+258 KQALQAIRDNAT
-271 VADERIV
+271 VANEHVV
-278 ALNVELRTLQER
+278 AMNEEFSNLQER

-305 YDQVYRRIKDINA
+305 YDQVYSRIKKINDEI
-318 ALSAYQNWEPPEPDI
+318 SEYSKQDHDTS
-333 GKWDKVREKVS
+333 KWDKVKEKVS

-376 KKLNVFSKLSSS
+376 KKLNVFSRLSGS
-388 LSGKFKRLGSTIK
+388 LSGKLKRLGSTIK

-414 MVKEQVGK
+414 MVKDQVGK

-473 TAALFGTTGKQA
+473 TSALFGTTGKQA

-515 FDEINQLSTSSSS
+515 FDEINQLST
-528 GSGTTDAM
+528 GGGGTADAM
-536 APTFDAQ
+536 APAFDAQ
-543 MDDTAFSSWGA
+543 MDDTVFSSWGA
-554 AFSAFLDNFLNNGL
+554 AFSAFLDSFLNNGL
-568 PKLKAGLD
+568 PRLKAGMD
-576 TFAAGVNTFA
+576 AFAAGVNTFA

-599 DKVKQLGA
+599 DKVKQLGT

-622 TTLGAALGSGLN
+622 ATLGAALGSGLN

-652 GSSLAN
+652 GSNLAD
-658 LFNNAIS
+658 LFNSAIS
-665 NIDWNAVGQLL
+665 SIDWIAVGQLL

-696 AQLAESASNLVI
+696 TQLAKSASNLVI

-737 DWAGVAESTFRA
+737 DWAGVAGSTFRA

-872 SGDWKKAWDGVKNI
+872 SGDWKKAWDGVKDI

-915 MNKISFDVPSWVPLI
+915 MNKISFDVPNWVPLI
-930 GGKSMGINIP
+930 GGKSMGISIP

-949 LAQGAVIPPNR
+949 LAQGTVIPPNR

>member
-6 ITFDTTIDN
+6 VDGEIIVKALVDN
-15 RQAEKDLKELER
+15 SQAEKELKDLEKR
-27 TISAASKELEK
+27 IDAVGKAAEK
-38 TPDSGMEKTLD
+38 TPSNGIKQVLD
-49 AAVDA
+49 DATDA
-54 AGGLQKALNEVGK
+54 AGELQKALNGAE
-67 ARNEFGSGYN
+67 RTRDEFGSGYN
-77 QEVIDFVENYS
+77 REAMDFIENYHG
-88 KASQAA
+88 ASQAV
-94 NEMKQALEEAKAAVK
+94 NEMKRALEDAKAVVK
-109 DLEAQGK
+109 DLESQGK
-116 WFGDEDYD
+116 WFGDEEYD
-124 RAAEKLDRI
+124 KATAALDRV

-165 AELSLQALKSAGK
+165 AELALQALKNAGK

-200 RYAAELSRTPAEAE
+200 RYAAELSRTPDDAD
-214 RGAAAAEAAMVAPL
+214 R
-228 ERQEAALRKQI
+228 
-239 DSLAQATRQARE
+239 LAQAAQKARE
-251 HSTELNQ
+251 QAAALQLE
-258 KAQALQIIRDSAQ
+258 KQALQAIRDNAT
-271 VADERIV
+271 VANEHVV
-278 ALNVELRTLQER
+278 ALNEELSNLQER

-305 YDQVYRRIKDINA
+305 YDQVYSRIKKINDEI
-318 ALSAYQNWEPPEPDI
+318 SEYSKQDHDT
-333 GKWDKVREKVS
+333 GKWDKVKEKVS

-376 KKLNVFSKLSSS
+376 KKLNVFSRLSGS
-388 LSGKFKRLGSTIK
+388 LSGKLKRLGSTIK

-515 FDEINQLSTSSSS
+515 FDEINQLST
-528 GSGTTDAM
+528 GGGGTADAM
-536 APTFDAQ
+536 APAFDAQ
-543 MDDTAFSSWGA
+543 MDDTVFSSWGA
-554 AFSAFLDNFLNNGL
+554 AFSAFLDSFLNNGL
-568 PKLKAGLD
+568 PRLKAGMD
-576 TFAAGVNTFA
+576 AFAAGVNTFA

-599 DKVKQLGA
+599 DKVKQLGT

-622 TTLGAALGSGLN
+622 ATLGAALGSGLN

-652 GSSLAN
+652 GSSLAD

-665 NIDWNAVGQLL
+665 SIDWIAVGQLL

-696 AQLAESASNLVI
+696 AQLAKSASNLVI

-872 SGDWKKAWDGVKNI
+872 SGDWKKAWDGVKDI

-915 MNKISFDVPSWVPLI
+915 MNKISFDVPNWVPLI

>member
-15 RQAEKDLKELER
+15 RQAEKDLKELEDQIDA
-27 TISAASKELEK
+27 TSKKMEK
-38 TPDSGMEKTLD
+38 EPDSGMAKAINE
-49 AAVDA
+49 AADA

-67 ARNEFGSGYN
+67 AQNEFGSGYN

-88 KASQAA
+88 QASQVV
-94 NEMKQALEEAKAAVK
+94 NEMKRALEEAKAAVK

-124 RAAEKLDRI
+124 RAAEKLNRI
-133 VGDIKQY
+133 VSDIKQY
-140 KKELNSPTQAANPFG
+140 KKELTSPTQAANPFG

-165 AELSLQALKSAGK
+165 AELALQALKNAGK

-200 RYAAELSRTPAEAE
+200 RYAAELSRTPDDAD
-214 RGAAAAEAAMVAPL
+214 R
-228 ERQEAALRKQI
+228 
-239 DSLAQATRQARE
+239 LAQAAQKARE
-251 HSTELNQ
+251 QAAALQLE
-258 KAQALQIIRDSAQ
+258 KQALQAIRDNAT
-271 VADERIV
+271 VANEHVV
-278 ALNVELRTLQER
+278 AMNEEFSNLQER

-305 YDQVYRRIKDINA
+305 YDQVYSRIKKINDEI
-318 ALSAYQNWEPPEPDI
+318 SEYSKQDHDTS
-333 GKWDKVREKVS
+333 KWDKVKEKVS

-376 KKLNVFSKLSSS
+376 KKLNVFSRLSGS
-388 LSGKFKRLGSTIK
+388 LSGKLKRLGSTIK

-414 MVKEQVGK
+414 MVKDQVGK

-473 TAALFGTTGKQA
+473 TSALFGTTGKQA

-515 FDEINQLSTSSSS
+515 FDEINQLST
-528 GSGTTDAM
+528 GGGGTADAM
-536 APTFDAQ
+536 APAFDAQ
-543 MDDTAFSSWGA
+543 MDDTVFSSWGA
-554 AFSAFLDNFLNNGL
+554 AFSAFLDSFLNNGL
-568 PKLKAGLD
+568 PRLKAGMD
-576 TFAAGVNTFA
+576 AFAAGVNTFA

-599 DKVKQLGA
+599 DKVKQLGT
-607 DLGQAF
+607 DLGRAF

-622 TTLGAALGSGLN
+622 ATLGAALGSGLN

-652 GSSLAN
+652 GSSLAD

-665 NIDWNAVGQLL
+665 SIDWIAVGQLL

-696 AQLAESASNLVI
+696 AQLAKSASNLVI

-872 SGDWKKAWDGVKNI
+872 SGDWKKAWDGVKDI

-915 MNKISFDVPSWVPLI
+915 MNKISFDVPNWVPLI
-930 GGKSMGINIP
+930 GGKSMGISIP

-990 AQYGNR
+990 AQYGGRESGDMTVILELDHREFGRAVVKSYN
-996 GTDQEAV
+996 QESKRV
-1003 MEVDGVQF
+1003 
-1011 AKLIFR
+1011 
-1017 LNKSEQR
+1017 
-1024 RIGVSLTEV
+1024 GVSLAY

>member
-38 TPDSGMEKTLD
+38 TPDSGMEKALD

-54 AGGLQKALNEVGK
+54 AGELQKALNSAGR
-67 ARNEFGSGYN
+67 ARDEFGSGYN
-77 QEVIDFVENYS
+77 QEAMDFIENYHG
-88 KASQAA
+88 ASQAV
-94 NEMKQALEEAKAAVK
+94 NEMKQALEGAKAVVK
-109 DLEAQGK
+109 DLESQGK

-133 VGDIKQY
+133 VSDIKQY
-140 KKELNSPTQAANPFG
+140 KKELTSPTQAANPFG

-165 AELSLQALKSAGK
+165 AELALQALKNAGK

-200 RYAAELSRTPAEAE
+200 QYAAELSRTPAEAE
-214 RGAAAAEAAMVAPL
+214 R
-228 ERQEAALRKQI
+228 
-239 DSLAQATRQARE
+239 LAQAAQKARE
-251 HSTELNQ
+251 QANALQLE
-258 KAQALQIIRDSAQ
+258 KQALQAIRDSAT
-271 VADERIV
+271 VANEHVV
-278 ALNVELRTLQER
+278 ALNEELGTLQER

-305 YDQVYRRIKDINA
+305 YDQVYSRIKDINA
-318 ALSAYQNWEPPEPDI
+318 ALSAYQNWEPPEPDTS
-333 GKWDKVREKVS
+333 KWDKVKEKVS

-388 LSGKFKRLGSTIK
+388 LNGKLKRLGSTIK

-464 RAITVVSQF
+464 RAITAVSQF

-498 TENAGS
+498 TEKAGS

-515 FDEINQLSTSSSS
+515 FDEINQLSTSSS

-543 MDDTAFSSWGA
+543 MDDTVFSSWGA
-554 AFSAFLDNFLNNGL
+554 AFSAFLDDFLNNGL

-576 TFAAGVNTFA
+576 VFAAGVNTFA

-622 TTLGAALGSGLN
+622 ATLGAALGSGLN

-652 GSSLAN
+652 GSSLAD

-809 IFQPFIDGFKNV
+809 IFQPFIDAFKNV

-839 DGLLGGIKKNF
+839 DGLLSGIKKNF

-872 SGDWKKAWDGVKNI
+872 SGDWKKAWDGVKDI

-915 MNKISFDVPSWVPLI
+915 MNRISFDVPSWVPLI